1 MRTMEYKSAQTEVKD
16 LDKKGRVKFYAS
28 VFGNEDYG
36 GDVVEA
42 GAFKKTISENYK
54 KIRHLKYH
62 DKNIMPGVIIKDGGL
77 IEDNYGLLV
86 TSDLILTTQEG
97 HDTYEQY
104 KAMLEA
110 DKSMDHSIGYSVIK
124 KEQKGDV
131 RFLKEL
137 MLMEVSTL
145 TAWGMNKFAETVDVK
160 SFQNLDFNQLL
171 TEEKYYKALLNCK
184 FTDAKLDNIQGL
196 YDYLKSLI
204 TERAAE
210 STQGD
215 EPIVIKGSDY
225 IKTLNFKF

>member
-1 MRTMEYKSAQTEVKD
+1 MRTMEYKGAITEIKNLSAMGEVT
-16 LDKKGRVKFYAS
+16 FYAS
-28 VFGNEDYG
+28 VFGNKDYG
-36 GDVVEA
+36 GDIVER
-42 GAFKKTISENYK
+42 GAFSKTITENNK
-54 KIRHLKYH
+54 NIRHFKHH
-62 DKNIMPGVIIKDGGL
+62 DSTQMVGVVKSL
-77 IEDNYGLLV
+77 IEDDKGLLV
-86 TSDLILTTQEG
+86 TSKLILKTQLGAE
-97 HDTYEQY
+97 TYEEY

-110 DKSMDHSIGYSVIK
+110 GKSMDHSIGYNVIK
-124 KEQKGDV
+124 KED
-131 RFLKEL
+131 RNDSRLLKEL
-137 MLMEVSTL
+137 RLMEVSTL
-145 TAWGMNKFAETVDVK
+145 TAWGMNNQAQTVAVK
-160 SFQNLDFNQLL
+160 SFEQLDLNELL

>member
-1 MRTMEYKSAQTEVKD
+1 MRTMEYKGAITEIKNLSAMGEVT
-16 LDKKGRVKFYAS
+16 FYAS
-28 VFGNEDYG
+28 VFGNKDYG
-36 GDVVEA
+36 GDIVEK
-42 GAFKKTISENYK
+42 GAFSKTITENNK
-54 KIRHLKYH
+54 NIRHFKHH
-62 DKNIMPGVIIKDGGL
+62 DSTQMVGVVKSL
-77 IEDNYGLLV
+77 IEDDKGLLV
-86 TSDLILTTQEG
+86 TSKLILKTQLGAE
-97 HDTYEQY
+97 TYEEY

-110 DKSMDHSIGYSVIK
+110 GKSMDHSIGYNVIK
-124 KEQKGDV
+124 KED
-131 RFLKEL
+131 RNDSRLLKEL
-137 MLMEVSTL
+137 RLMEVSTL
-145 TAWGMNKFAETVDVK
+145 TAWGMNNQAQTVTVK
-160 SFQNLDFNQLL
+160 SFEQLDLNELL

>member
-1 MRTMEYKSAQTEVKD
+1 MRTMEYKGAITEIKNLSAMGEVT
-16 LDKKGRVKFYAS
+16 FYAS
-28 VFGNEDYG
+28 VFGNKDYG
-36 GDVVEA
+36 GDIVEK
-42 GAFKKTISENYK
+42 GAFSKTITENNK
-54 KIRHLKYH
+54 NIRHFKHH
-62 DKNIMPGVIIKDGGL
+62 DSTQMVGVVKSL
-77 IEDNYGLLV
+77 IEDDKGLLV
-86 TSDLILTTQEG
+86 TSKLILKTQLGAE
-97 HDTYEQY
+97 TYEEY

-110 DKSMDHSIGYSVIK
+110 GKSMDHSIGYNVIK
-124 KEQKGDV
+124 KED
-131 RFLKEL
+131 RNDSRLLKEL
-137 MLMEVSTL
+137 RLMEVSTL
-145 TAWGMNKFAETVDVK
+145 TAWGMNNQAQTVAVK
-160 SFQNLDFNQLL
+160 SFEQLDLNELL